1 MTVQDI
7 ETLITSVGF
16 PIVMCMLMWKK
27 ISDSD
32 EQQTKLITELKASID
47 TLKEAINSQKRGD

>member
-1 MTVQDI
+1 MTIQDI

-16 PIVMCMLMWKK
+16 PIVMCILMWKK

-32 EQQTKLITELKASID
+32 EQQSKLLTELKASID
-47 TLKEAINSQKRGD
+47 SLKEAIKVQKGDD

>member
-1 MTVQDI
+1 MNINDV

-47 TLKEAINSQKRGD
+47 TLKEAINNQKVN

>member
-1 MTVQDI
+1 MSVQEI

-16 PIVMCMLMWKK
+16 PIVMCILMWKK

-32 EQQTKLITELKASID
+32 EQQTKLLSELKSSLD
-47 TLKEAINSQKRGD
+47 NLKEAINSQKKGD

>member
-1 MTVQDI
+1 MNVQEI

-16 PIVMCMLMWKK
+16 PIVMCILMWKK

-32 EQQTKLITELKASID
+32 EQQTKLLSELKASLD
-47 TLKEAINSQKRGD
+47 NLKEAINNQKKGN

>member
-1 MTVQDI
+1 MTIQDI

-47 TLKEAINSQKRGD
+47 TLKEAINNQKKGD

>member
-1 MTVQDI
+1 MNIQDI

-16 PIVMCMLMWKK
+16 PIVMCILMWKK

-32 EQQTKLITELKASID
+32 EQQTKLLSELKSSID
-47 TLKEAINSQKRGD
+47 NLKEAINNQKGN

>member
-1 MTVQDI
+1 MTIQDI

-47 TLKEAINSQKRGD
+47 TLKEAINNQKVG

>member
-1 MTVQDI
+1 MNVQEI

-16 PIVMCMLMWKK
+16 PIVMCILMWKK

-32 EQQTKLITELKASID
+32 EQQTKLLSELKSSLD
-47 TLKEAINSQKRGD
+47 NLKEAINNQKKGN

>member
-1 MTVQDI
+1 MTIQDI

-47 TLKEAINSQKRGD
+47 TLKEAINNQKKED

>member
-1 MTVQDI
+1 MNIQDI

-47 TLKEAINSQKRGD
+47 TLKEAINNRRVN

>member
-1 MTVQDI
+1 MTIQDI

-47 TLKEAINSQKRGD
+47 SLKEAINSQKKGD

>member
-1 MTVQDI
+1 MNIQDT

-47 TLKEAINSQKRGD
+47 TLKEAINNQKGN

>member
-1 MTVQDI
+1 MTIQDI

-27 ISDSD
+27 IRDSD

-47 TLKEAINSQKRGD
+47 TLKEAINNQKKGD

>member
-1 MTVQDI
+1 MTIQDI

-47 TLKEAINSQKRGD
+47 GLKEAINNQKVN